1 MIKDSEET
9 LELYRESLKAI
20 LEIHEEMIKSK
31 DDVIYLLQEENISLK
46 NSLISIQEVY
56 EEERALVKTLKEQ
69 IEHLQKELDFAKR
82 KYKLMWNQ
90 AIENYNNKPK
100 K

>member
-20 LEIHEEMIKSK
+20 LEIHEEMVKSK

-56 EEERALVKTLKEQ
+56 EEERELVKTLQEQ
-69 IEHLQKELDFAKR
+69 IEYLQKELDFAKR

-90 AIENYNNKPK
+90 AIENYNGE
-100 K
+100 